1 MNNTVWSLTQLQ
13 KSIIQGSALGDGYI
27 RQMPGR
33 KDAFLE
39 INHSIK
45 AKEYV
50 DWKFSNLKNLC
61 LSSPKERIIDER
73 RIAYRFFT
81 CQHSE
86 ITEIYEKF
94 YENKKKR
101 FPKNFELD
109 PISLAVWFMDD
120 GSRTKKGDF
129 YLNSQ
134 QFSMN
139 DQKKMLHALRVIG
152 IRARLNKDKK
162 YHRIRIYK
170 ESIPKL
176 IDIIKPWIVPSMK
189 YKIVEL

>member
-1 MNNTVWSLTQLQ
+1 MNNTVGSLTQLQ

-73 RIAYRFFT
+73 RILNTF
-81 CQHSE
+81 
-86 ITEIYEKF
+86 
-94 YENKKKR
+94 KR
-101 FPKNFELD
+101 
-109 PISLAVWFMDD
+109 
-120 GSRTKKGDF
+120 
-129 YLNSQ
+129 
-134 QFSMN
+134 
-139 DQKKMLHALRVIG
+139 
-152 IRARLNKDKK
+152 
-162 YHRIRIYK
+162 
-170 ESIPKL
+170 
-176 IDIIKPWIVPSMK
+176 
-189 YKIVEL
+189 